1 MTKINNYIRY
11 LLTLILL
18 GSINVYAQP
27 SGNLNQLI
35 SQANR
40 ELSNLL
46 PSSTSSINTT
56 SLAEMIKQ
64 NINTF
69 GWFFFNYAIPFLFVF
84 GVLTY
89 LAWESRKEINRP
101 LLLIFFIIAGLT
113 TVYLHD
119 VLTIIALVFGFILL
133 IIGIHKIF
141 HGITGS
147 IIALIITIVI
157 IIFILTNNIEFLFS
171 TAFFIFL
178 FVFFIIMVI
187 LSIKIHRE
195 VTSSEYF
202 KKLTEDLK
210 YLHYKLKTPQ
220 DIRGLKEGVDKTI
233 EDLKMAEN
241 DIISKIDNLN
251 KLLININQQK
261 LSKNKK
267 NKIERLYNDIKTFFY
282 QCDKVKASIDDWKKH
297 INQYYNGPVK
307 SDMLNFLNRKEQEID
322 LIKRKVW
329 LAYSSKILPKEQLI
343 RNILG
348 KRKVKGGKR
357 MKKGKKT
364 P

>member
-11 LLTLILL
+11 ILTLILL
-18 GSINVYAQP
+18 GSINVYAQAP
-27 SGNLNQLI
+27 GDLSRVI
-35 SQANR
+35 SQTSQ

-46 PSSTSSINTT
+46 PSSIDITSF
-56 SLAEMIKQ
+56 AEIIKQ

-69 GWFFFNYAIPFLFVF
+69 GWFFFNYAIPFLFIF

-89 LAWESRKEINRP
+89 LAWENRKEINRP
-101 LLLIFFIIAGLT
+101 LLIIFLIIAGLT
-113 TVYLHD
+113 TLYLRS

-147 IIALIITIVI
+147 IIGFIITIFI

-171 TAFFIFL
+171 ISFFIFL
-178 FVFFIIMVI
+178 FVLFIIMVI

-195 VTSSEYF
+195 VTSSKYF
-202 KKLTEDLK
+202 RKLTEDLK
-210 YLHYKLKTPQ
+210 YLYYKLKTPQ
-220 DIRGLKEGVDKTI
+220 DIRGIKEGVDKI
-233 EDLKMAEN
+233 IKDLEKAEY
-241 DIISKIDNLN
+241 DIISKINKLN
-251 KLLININQQK
+251 KLLICINKQE
-261 LSKNKK
+261 LIENDK
-267 NKIERLYNDIKTFFY
+267 NKIEILYTAIKTFFY
-282 QCDKVKASIDDWKKH
+282 QCDKFKAYIDDWKKH
-297 INQYYNGPVK
+297 INQYYSEPIK

-329 LAYSSKILPKEQLI
+329 LEYSSKILPKEQLI
-343 RNILG
+343 KNILG

-357 MKKGKKT
+357 
-364 P
+364 